1 MTKVASESDHAEI
14 SAAERWDLIERI
26 GSSNEFKRARRLQE
40 LLQYIG
46 TQSVKLGVTAIRE
59 QEIGAAVFGRS
70 DDYDTSL
77 DNIVRV
83 NVTELRKRLGLYF
96 EDEGSSETLLVEIPR
111 GAYVPVFFH
120 RPVHGDHERPGNR
133 DPHDGGESLIPVT
146 DSHEQE
152 ESTASSTSAGKGSLA
167 YLRSHLIVFACAVLL
182 CCGFAFL
189 LWQNFVLRS
198 QVNPWLADPVLQA
211 FWSEFF
217 DSGEEVDIV
226 TADTSLSLVEDILK
240 QPVSLDDYLD
250 YKYKNRVDLPGLTPE
265 MRTTINMILGRNLG
279 SVGDYQVAERVMS
292 LSAHSPNLKMASAR
306 AYTPESIK
314 ANNVI
319 LIGGPQSNP
328 WVDLYKDRMDFY
340 TEYDVVQQRSKFVNR
355 APAPGEQPVYEL
367 FAEPNQGYSIVA
379 FVPNFSRRRFALII
393 AGTDSQA
400 TLAAGE
406 WVTSR
411 EGLAVIRQ
419 KAPGGKFP
427 FFEVLLSSSKLAG
440 TPLRVE
446 VKAFRI
452 HQR

>member
-14 SAAERWDLIERI
+14 SAAERWELIERI
-26 GSSNEFKRARRLQE
+26 WNSNEFKRAHRLQE
-40 LLQYIG
+40 LLQYVG
-46 TQSVKLGVTAIRE
+46 TQTVKLGVTAIRE
-59 QEIGAAVFGRS
+59 QEIGAAVFGRP

-96 EDEGSSETLLVEIPR
+96 EDEGSSETFLVEIPR
-111 GAYVPVFFH
+111 GAYVPVFFR
-120 RPVHGDHERPGNR
+120 RPVHGELERPGSR
-133 DPHDGGESLIPVT
+133 SPHEAGESLSPVT
-146 DSHEQE
+146 DSLEQE
-152 ESTASSTSAGKGSLA
+152 ESAASSTSVGRRGRA
-167 YLRSHLIVFACAVLL
+167 YLRGFWMIAICAFLL
-182 CCGFAFL
+182 CCGIVFL
-189 LWQNFVLRS
+189 LWQNAVLRS
-198 QVNPWLADPVLQA
+198 QVNPWRADPVRQA

-217 DSGEEVDIV
+217 GSGEEVDII
-226 TADTSLSLVEDILK
+226 TADTSLALVEDILK

-250 YKYKNRVDLPGLTPE
+250 YRYKNRVDLPGLTPE
-265 MRTTINMILGRNLG
+265 MRNTINIILGRNLG
-279 SVGDYQVAERVMS
+279 SVGDYQVAEQVMS
-292 LSAHSPNLKMASAR
+292 LGAHSPNIKLASAR

-328 WVDLYKDRMDFY
+328 WEDLYKDRMDFY
-340 TEYDVVQQRSKFVNR
+340 AEYDVVQQHTKIINR

-367 FAEPNQGYSIVA
+367 IAEPNQGYSLVA
-379 FVPNFSRRRFALII
+379 FVPNFSGHRYALII

-406 WVTSR
+406 WVTSS
-411 EGLAVIRQ
+411 EGLATIRQ
-419 KAPGGKFP
+419 KAPNGSFP
-427 FFEVLLSSSKLAG
+427 LFEVLLSSSRLAR
-440 TPLRVE
+440 TPLRTE

>member
-1 MTKVASESDHAEI
+1 VTKVAPESDHTEI
-14 SAAERWDLIERI
+14 SAAERWELIERI
-26 GSSNEFKRARRLQE
+26 CNSNEFKRAHRLRE
-40 LLQYIG
+40 LLQYVG
-46 TQSVKLGVTAIRE
+46 TQSVKLGISSIRE

-96 EDEGSSETLLVEIPR
+96 EDEGSRETLLVEIPR
-111 GAYVPVFFH
+111 GAYVPVFFR
-120 RPVHGDHERPGNR
+120 RPVRSEHERPGSR
-133 DPHDGGESLIPVT
+133 DLHEAGESLAPVA
-146 DSHEQE
+146 DSLEQE
-152 ESTASSTSAGKGSLA
+152 ESAAGSISAGKGSLA
-167 YLRSHLIVFACAVLL
+167 YLRSHLIAFGCAVLL
-182 CCGFAFL
+182 CLGIVIL
-189 LWQNFVLRS
+189 LWQNAILRS
-198 QVNPWLADPVLQA
+198 QVNPWRADPVLQA

-217 DSGEEVDIV
+217 GSNEEVDIV
-226 TADTSLSLVEDILK
+226 TADTSLALVEDILK

-250 YKYKNRVDLPGLTPE
+250 YKYKNHVDIPGLTPE
-265 MRTTINMILGRNLG
+265 MRNTINMILGRNFG
-279 SVGDYQVAERVMS
+279 SVGDFQVAERVMS
-292 LSAHSPNLKMASAR
+292 LSAHSPHLKLASAR
-306 AYTPESIK
+306 AYIPESIK

-340 TEYDVVQQRSKFVNR
+340 PEYDVVQEHTKIINR
-355 APAPGEQPVYEL
+355 APSPGEQPFYEI

-379 FVPNFSRRRFALII
+379 FVPNFSAHRYALII

-406 WVTSR
+406 WVTSS
-411 EGLAVIRQ
+411 EGLASIRQ
-419 KAPGGKFP
+419 KTPNGSFP
-427 FFEVLLSSSKLAG
+427 LFEVLLSSSRLAG
-440 TPLRVE
+440 TPLRAE

>member
-1 MTKVASESDHAEI
+1 VTKVASKSDHAEI

-26 GSSNEFKRARRLQE
+26 WSSNEFKRAHRLQE
-40 LLQYIG
+40 LLQYVG

-111 GAYVPVFFH
+111 GTYVPVFFR
-120 RPVHGDHERPGNR
+120 RPVHGELESPGSR
-133 DPHDGGESLIPVT
+133 DPHDAGESLTPVT
-146 DSHEQE
+146 DSLEQE
-152 ESTASSTSAGKGSLA
+152 ESTASSTIEGKGSLA
-167 YLRSHLIVFACAVLL
+167 YLHGFWIVTGCAVLL

-189 LWQNFVLRS
+189 LWQNSVLRS
-198 QVNPWLADPVLQA
+198 QMNPWLADPVLQA

-250 YKYKNRVDLPGLTPE
+250 YKYKNRVDLPGLNPE
-265 MRTTINMILGRNLG
+265 MRNTINMILGRNLG

-292 LSAHSPNLKMASAR
+292 LSAHSPNLKLASAR

-328 WVDLYKDRMDFY
+328 WVELYKDRMDFY
-340 TEYDVVQQRSKFVNR
+340 PEYNVVQQHTQIINR
-355 APAPGEQPVYEL
+355 TPAHGEQPVYEL

-379 FVPNFSRRRFALII
+379 FVPNFSGRRFALII

-419 KAPGGKFP
+419 KAPSGSFP